1 MRDRPCL
8 CGCGSNAAGSSRQ
21 ASYGAASTR
30 IAARGEPSTT
40 RTSRPPSD
48 ASEASCSGTGPITVE
63 SGRALSTDWGSG
75 DQVSARHG
83 TRKRLWASRSRGNAV
98 ILLSAL
104 ICACLVSVVA
114 AVAPPAPTPAL
125 RSFDS
130 MYASNTTTFALPTAS
145 PDRRSPDA
153 VNHKRL
159 ATEAAEA
166 AEAVTSN
173 GPPDHVINVQVSQP
187 TMCQP
192 MNITFDPSRGTP
204 PYTVM
209 ISTEDYWPVTISL
222 PASYDDATKD
232 LWLYQYS
239 VPFYNGNTAN
249 PNMIV
254 SVTDST
260 GLMSNSS
267 SFVQALSPN
276 IGDTCPPLQYDATFF
291 FYTERAA
298 SMCQGYEIF
307 WNGSYAPPI
316 TTIFLPESAPPINV
330 QAPAGATN
338 NMTWQVAMT
347 GGTRFVMTMADSR
360 ASGGYGGVS
369 KLNIVA
375 LNEYFNNSCV
385 TQANYPHNVFAP
397 TTTAARASIFP
408 DATSTVASLTTDGG
422 MVATVTVIETIKNG
436 RRIHGGGGGLSGAGF
451 LILMVVL
458 FVSIGLIGA
467 AVGWFCFRRHQKRK
481 QNIRA
486 WDLPNTDPSV
496 PFSAD
501 PNMPIAPGI
510 FGRSD
515 TRQDSN
521 GASARENRAAD
532 RTSISDASRPLT
544 HAPSARAS
552 LRSWTSSAYDHWHAA
567 TGTQNG
573 RHQNASADDYAMM
586 DAAARRDASSA
597 HGTRIATT
605 GNLSNGS
612 RDAWSPTDSIQ
623 RAFGFYSDDPHT
635 HDSASYHEMQLQNR
649 AGSPP
654 VASRTISSDG
664 GSTKSTRVGPGPTYR
679 PDAASQAAYQDL
691 LASNTS
697 PVSGTN
703 RTFPFSALRPQTA
716 GSPPSPIA
724 RNAGWAEVSEGADQ
738 STRIVR
744 HADAGLLLD
753 DNDNGDELIN
763 LRSGRLMELPP
774 QYDTIHPGTRLPQQR
789 PLHSGEDSLPENPF
803 ANPPTTRPH
812 GHAHGLASVDISDAR
827 NSTAEVHAADLVD
840 DNDDESAFW
849 AH

>member
-8 CGCGSNAAGSSRQ
+8 CGCGSNAAGSSRRS
-21 ASYGAASTR
+21 SYDAASTG
-30 IAARGEPSTT
+30 IAARGETSTT
-40 RTSRPPSD
+40 RTGRPPSD
-48 ASEASCSGTGPITVE
+48 ASEVTCSGIRPIRVQ
-63 SGRALSTDWGSG
+63 SRRALSTASG
-75 DQVSARHG
+75 NDAQFLSHHDARS
-83 TRKRLWASRSRGNAV
+83 RPWASRSRGNAF
-98 ILLSAL
+98 ILLPAL

-114 AVAPPAPTPAL
+114 AIAPPAPTPAL

-130 MYASNTTTFALPTAS
+130 LYASNTTTFALPTAS

-153 VNHKRL
+153 VIHKQL
-159 ATEAAEA
+159 A
-166 AEAVTSN
+166 AEAVEATTSN
-173 GPPDHVINVQVSQP
+173 GPPDHNVNVQVSQP

-209 ISTEDYWPVTISL
+209 ISIEDYWPVTISL

-276 IGDTCPPLQYDATFF
+276 IGDTCPSVQYDATFY
-291 FYTERAA
+291 FYTEHPA
-298 SMCQGYEIF
+298 SMCQDYEIF

-330 QAPAGATN
+330 QTPSGTTN

-347 GGTRFVMTMADSR
+347 GGTRFLMTMADSR

-375 LNEYFNNSCV
+375 LNEYVNNSCIAK
-385 TQANYPHNVFAP
+385 TNYAHNVFAP
-397 TTTAARASIFP
+397 TITAARASIFP

-436 RRIHGGGGGLSGAGF
+436 RRIQGGGGGLSGAGF

-458 FVSIGLIGA
+458 FASIGLIGA

-486 WDLPNTDPSV
+486 WDLPNNDPSV

-521 GASARENRAAD
+521 AARARETRAAD
-532 RTSISDASRPLT
+532 RNSISDASRPLT

-573 RHQNASADDYAMM
+573 RHQTASTDDYAMM

-597 HGTRIATT
+597 HSTRITTT
-605 GNLSNGS
+605 GNLPNGS

-635 HDSASYHEMQLQNR
+635 HDSATYHEMQLQSR
-649 AGSPP
+649 TGSPP

-697 PVSGTN
+697 PVSGTE
-703 RTFPFSALRPQTA
+703 RTFPFSSLRPQTA
-716 GSPPSPIA
+716 GSPTSPIS
-724 RNAGWAEVSEGADQ
+724 RNGGWAEVSEGADQ

-789 PLHSGEDSLPENPF
+789 PLHGGEDSLPEDPF
-803 ANPPTTRPH
+803 ANPPTR